1 MDKVLIVDDDAQ
13 LLLILTEAL
22 GKYSGKFKI
31 MTVRDGLA
39 AIKALQKEHFSLV
52 VTDIQMPRVNGLVLL
67 AYLAKNFPKTP
78 CIVMTGHGT
87 PGLEKRLARDSLYY
101 MTKPF
106 KLSEMAEAI
115 ISHLDQHVML
125 GGTLTGVSVTGFL
138 RLIEMECITCLCEIK
153 SADGEKG
160 FLFFNGGTL
169 FNAFFEELRGEE
181 AALRLLKM
189 NGATI
194 RYKKPPQK
202 NIKRQIKKDLS
213 ALLAEAEGV

>member
-1 MDKVLIVDDDAQ
+1 MDKVLIVDDDVQ

-22 GKYSGKFKI
+22 KKYSGKFKVK
-31 MTVRDGLA
+31 TVKDGLV

-67 AYLAKNFPKTP
+67 AYLAKNFPKMP
-78 CIVMTGHGT
+78 CIVMTGFGT
-87 PGLEKRLARDSLYY
+87 PALEKRLARDSLCY

-115 ISHLDQHVML
+115 ISHLDQQVML
-125 GGTLTGVSVTGFL
+125 GGTLTGVSVSGFL
-138 RLIEMECITCLCEIK
+138 KLVETECITCLCEIK
-153 SADGEKG
+153 SQDGEKG
-160 FLFFNGGTL
+160 FLFFNGGTIY
-169 FNAFFEELRGEE
+169 NAFYGELKGE
-181 AALRLLKM
+181 AAAVRLLKM

-202 NIKRQIKKDLS
+202 IIKRQIGRDLA
-213 ALLAEAEGV
+213 ALLAEADAT

>member
-22 GKYSGKFKI
+22 GKYSGKFKVK
-31 MTVRDGLA
+31 TVKDGLA
-39 AIKALQKEHFSLV
+39 AIKAMQKEHFSLV

-67 AYLAKNFPKTP
+67 AYMARNFPETP
-78 CIVMTGHGT
+78 CIVMTGYGT

-115 ISHLDQHVML
+115 ISHLDQHIML

-138 RLIEMECITCLCEIK
+138 RLVEMECITCLCEIK

-160 FLFFNGGTL
+160 YLFFNGGTL
-169 FNAFFEELRGEE
+169 YNAFYGELRGED
-181 AALRLLKM
+181 AAVGLLKM

-202 NIKRQIKKDLS
+202 KINRQIKRDLS
-213 ALLAEAEGV
+213 ALLAEAERV